1 MNHNKWN
8 LTIINMDV
16 SKQAYTTLQEM
27 YMARGYTITS
37 LEDGEVHAKVVAPP
51 AKYRMVD
58 MVNLITESNGTDQP
72 AMVQPDSKLVIAKF
86 FMDTS
91 SIKTWLANPRLLK
104 YHIITIVCKN
114 VSSVKKFESFITIV
128 EPYIEV
134 FLEDELF
141 FNITK
146 HVLQPHFERIPK
158 DELKHKMFNRNICP
172 TLSSRD
178 AICRFYRF
186 MVGDMVKIISKDGM
200 IYCKLIK

>member
-1 MNHNKWN
+1 
-8 LTIINMDV
+8 MDI

-27 YMARGYTITS
+27 YIARGYTITS
-37 LEDGEVHAKVVAPP
+37 LEDGEVHAKVDAPP

-58 MVNLITESNGTDQP
+58 MINLIMEEGTDQP
-72 AMVQPDSKLVIAKF
+72 NGEPCSAMVEPKLVIAKF

-91 SIKTWLANPRLLK
+91 SIKTWLANPRLLR

-114 VSSVKKFESFITIV
+114 ISSIKKFESFVTIT

-158 DELKHKMFNRNICP
+158 DELKHKMFHRSICP

-186 MVGDMVKIISKDGM
+186 MAGDMVKITSKDGM
-200 IYCKLIK
+200 VYCKLIK